1 MKFRG
6 PLDEPPVSETDIQA
20 YSDGTLVGSRAA
32 QVRHYLAKR
41 PGEWHRILFYRRLN
55 EQMRDAYPEPR
66 ARRASRAAG
75 FGEDSYGGPDDGSQG
90 GVHGGSFGDSSDET
104 RGASRPGSQSSSRR
118 RAKRYIA
125 VALAAAVLA
134 GAAIAWISVSEPNQQ
149 VLNDAAVMALM
160 DAENAGNAQTTPGA
174 PALPA
179 PFDLGAAGL
188 RYIGS
193 SEMNLG
199 RFARAQRYLYENAE
213 GERVV
218 LLGARAW
225 LDGSAPQWSAHRAGQ
240 LRLLMWRDDGTRW
253 VLAGHAATRGLM
265 HAADIATMPTMPPHE
280 GAQ

>member
-20 YSDGTLVGSRAA
+20 YSDGTLAGSRAA
-32 QVRHYLAKR
+32 EVRHYLAKR

-55 EQMRDAYPEPR
+55 AQIRDAYPEPR
-66 ARRASRAAG
+66 ALRLDARMSDGIGERMGGDSYDGGAQTASR
-75 FGEDSYGGPDDGSQG
+75 ERS
-90 GVHGGSFGDSSDET
+90 
-104 RGASRPGSQSSSRR
+104 PGR
-118 RAKRYIA
+118 RAKGYAA
-125 VALAAAVLA
+125 VALAALVLA
-134 GAAIAWISVSEPNQQ
+134 GAAFAWISVSEPTQQ

-160 DAENAGNAQTTPGA
+160 DAENAGNADVDSHTKA
-174 PALPA
+174 PAMPA
-179 PFDLGAAGL
+179 PFDLGAAGM

-193 SEMNLG
+193 SEMKLG
-199 RFARAQRYLYENAE
+199 PFARAQRYLYENAE

-225 LDGSAPQWSAHRAGQ
+225 LDGASPQWMAHRAGQ

-265 HAADIATMPTMPPHE
+265 RAADLATMPPQ
-280 GAQ
+280 GATP

>member
-20 YSDGTLVGSRAA
+20 YSDGTLAGSRAA

-55 EQMRDAYPEPR
+55 AQIRDAYPEPR
-66 ARRASRAAG
+66 AAHPDEGSQTPYRAAA
-75 FGEDSYGGPDDGSQG
+75 P
-90 GVHGGSFGDSSDET
+90 
-104 RGASRPGSQSSSRR
+104 RR
-118 RAKRYIA
+118 RVRRYA
-125 VALAAAVLA
+125 AALVAAAVLA
-134 GAAIAWISVSEPNQQ
+134 GAALAWISVSEPTQQ

-160 DAENAGNAQTTPGA
+160 DAENPGNADAAESQTKA

-188 RYIGS
+188 RYLGS
-193 SEMNLG
+193 GEMKLG
-199 RFARAQRYLYENAE
+199 PFARAQRYLYENAE

-225 LDGSAPQWSAHRAGQ
+225 LDGAAPQWSAHRAGQ
-240 LRLLMWRDDGTRW
+240 LRLLMWRDDGMRW

-265 HAADIATMPTMPPHE
+265 RAADLATMPPRE
-280 GAQ
+280 GAAP

>member
-20 YSDGTLVGSRAA
+20 YSDGTLAGSRAA

-55 EQMRDAYPEPR
+55 EQIRDAYPEPR
-66 ARRASRAAG
+66 AASRASRAPR
-75 FGEDSYGGPDDGSQG
+75 FDDDL
-90 GVHGGSFGDSSDET
+90 HGGLHGDSSDDS
-104 RGASRPGSQSSSRR
+104 RGGSQTSSRDPASRR

-125 VALAAAVLA
+125 AALAAAVLA
-134 GAAIAWISVSEPNQQ
+134 GAAFAWISVSEPNQQ

-160 DAENAGNAQTTPGA
+160 DAENAGNADAATKA
-174 PALPA
+174 PAMPA

-188 RYIGS
+188 RYVGS

-225 LDGSAPQWSAHRAGQ
+225 FDGSAPQWSAHRAGQ
-240 LRLLMWRDDGTRW
+240 LRLLMWRDDGMRW

-265 HAADIATMPTMPPHE
+265 HAADIATMPPHE